1 MNDEIQ
7 TTESASP
14 SRETLSRVLDLKVEM
29 RVELGRRPM
38 RISEVLALGPGAI
51 IDFQKAADEPLDIFV
66 GGRLVA
72 RGEAVVIGERY
83 GVRIVDVVSPAERLA
98 FQPEG
103 TEENQ

>member
-1 MNDEIQ
+1 MNEEAV
-7 TTESASP
+7 TPAESP

-38 RISEVLALGPGAI
+38 RISEVLNLGPGTV

-83 GVRIVDVVSPAERLA
+83 GVRIVDVVSPADRLA
-98 FQPEG
+98 FEP
-103 TEENQ
+103 TANEENQ

>member
-1 MNDEIQ
+1 MNDEVVNPA
-7 TTESASP
+7 ESP

-38 RISEVLALGPGAI
+38 RISEVLSLGPGAV
-51 IDFQKAADEPLDIFV
+51 IDFPKPADEPLDIYV

-83 GVRIVDVVSPAERLA
+83 GVRIVDVVSPADRLSFDPSA
-98 FQPEG
+98 N
-103 TEENQ
+103 EENQ

>member
-1 MNDEIQ
+1 MNEDIAN
-7 TTESASP
+7 TSAESP
-14 SRETLSRVLDLKVEM
+14 TRETLSRVLDLKVEM

-38 RISEVLALGPGAI
+38 RISEVLNIGPGAV
-51 IDFQKAADEPLDIFV
+51 IDFPKAADEPLDIYV

-83 GVRIVDVVSPAERLA
+83 GVRIVDVVSPAERLS

-103 TEENQ
+103 NEENQ